1 MAKINFV
8 CYYESKSLIS
18 EKSAFKKQSYFVAD
32 RNLLLQQII
41 KFVCYGEINSKKGFQ
56 DLHLLIR
63 SNSQKQEKVL
73 DKLDL
78 AKISNNQKDAPSSLE
93 RSKTI
98 ETYYNPGRE
107 RMVIL

>member
-18 EKSAFKKQSYFVAD
+18 EKKQSYFVAD

-56 DLHLLIR
+56 GLNLLIR

-98 ETYYNPGRE
+98 ETYYKLQ
-107 RMVIL
+107 IL